1 MKLNQK
7 FAKALY
13 RARTELNYTQD
24 EVAEAVS
31 ITKRWYQK
39 LESGIKLPGAVTM
52 LRLIL
57 FLNLNIEDFR
67 EEVKLIVPVSSN
79 RRKLLLA

>member
-1 MKLNQK
+1 MKLKHK
-7 FAKALY
+7 FARSLY
-13 RARTELNYTQD
+13 CARTELNYTQD

-39 LESGIKLPGAVTM
+39 LESGVKLPGAVTM

-57 FLNLNIEDFR
+57 FFNLDIEDFR
-67 EEVKLIVPVSSN
+67 EEAKLNVPISSN
-79 RRKLLLA
+79 KRKLLLK